1 MATPQRLIKPTA
13 FGRINK
19 NATAEPST
27 EAVQLDMQHSKQSLD
42 PVAMDAPAKGATPVL
57 YLLFA
62 VGESYYAI
70 ESASVVEVIPRVS
83 LRAVRNFPTYV
94 SGLFNYRSTIV
105 PVIDLCQFIEQRP
118 SGSNLSTRII
128 MVSHQGPDGS
138 GRTFG
143 LLAERVTDTLMKAP
157 SSFSDSALQAD
168 SKPYLGGVALDERG
182 LIQVIHLDVLLR
194 HASAVVSSAVVSSET
209 LSLATP

>member
-1 MATPQRLIKPTA
+1 MSAA
-13 FGRINK
+13 
-19 NATAEPST
+19 
-27 EAVQLDMQHSKQSLD
+27 
-42 PVAMDAPAKGATPVL
+42 APGSTPVL
-57 YLLFA
+57 FLIFA
-62 VGESYYAI
+62 VGDAYYAI

-83 LRAVRNFPTYV
+83 LRAVRNFPPYV

-118 SGSNLSTRII
+118 SCSNLSTRII
-128 MVSHQGPDGS
+128 MVKHQGADGC
-138 GRTFG
+138 GRIFG

-157 SSFSDSALQAD
+157 ASFSDSALQAS

-194 HASAVVSSAVVSSET
+194 HASEGVPSET

>member
-1 MATPQRLIKPTA
+1 
-13 FGRINK
+13 
-19 NATAEPST
+19 
-27 EAVQLDMQHSKQSLD
+27 
-42 PVAMDAPAKGATPVL
+42 MDAPAQQSTPVL
-57 YLLFA
+57 FLLFA
-62 VGESYYAI
+62 VGDAYYAI
-70 ESASVVEVIPRVS
+70 ESSSVVEVIPRVS

-128 MVSHQGPDGS
+128 MVRHEGPDGS
-138 GRTFG
+138 GRIFG

-157 SSFSDSALQAD
+157 DSFSDSALQAS

-182 LIQVIHLDVLLR
+182 LIQVLHLDVLLR
-194 HASAVVSSAVVSSET
+194 HASAVVPSET
-209 LSLATP
+209 VSREAISSQAVTPARA

>member
-1 MATPQRLIKPTA
+1 
-13 FGRINK
+13 
-19 NATAEPST
+19 
-27 EAVQLDMQHSKQSLD
+27 
-42 PVAMDAPAKGATPVL
+42 VL
-57 YLLFA
+57 FLLFA
-62 VGESYYAI
+62 VGEAYYAI
-70 ESASVVEVIPRVS
+70 ESGSVVEVIPRVS

-128 MVSHQGPDGS
+128 MVRHPGPDGS

-143 LLAERVTDTLMKAP
+143 LLAERVTDTLMLAP
-157 SSFSDSALQAD
+157 ASFSDSALQAN

-194 HASAVVSSAVVSSET
+194 HASAAVPSQAVPSEGAASRGVGDEAP
-209 LSLATP
+209 SLARP

>member
-1 MATPQRLIKPTA
+1 LNPTA
-13 FGRINK
+13 I
-19 NATAEPST
+19 
-27 EAVQLDMQHSKQSLD
+27 
-42 PVAMDAPAKGATPVL
+42 DAPAKESTPVL
-57 YLLFA
+57 FLLFA
-62 VGESYYAI
+62 VGEAYYAI
-70 ESASVVEVIPRVS
+70 ESGSVVEVIPRVS

-128 MVSHQGPDGS
+128 MVRHPGPDGS

-143 LLAERVTDTLMKAP
+143 LLAERVTDTLMMAP
-157 SSFSDSALQAD
+157 ASFSDSALQAN

-194 HASAVVSSAVVSSET
+194 HASAALPSEAVPSEGAASRGGGDEAP
-209 LSLATP
+209 SLARP

>member
-1 MATPQRLIKPTA
+1 
-13 FGRINK
+13 
-19 NATAEPST
+19 
-27 EAVQLDMQHSKQSLD
+27 
-42 PVAMDAPAKGATPVL
+42 MDAPANGSTPVL
-57 YLLFA
+57 FLLFA
-62 VGESYYAI
+62 VGDAYYAI
-70 ESASVVEVIPRVS
+70 ESDSVVEVIPRVS
-83 LRAVRNFPTYV
+83 LRAVRNFPAYV

-128 MVSHQGPDGS
+128 MVRHQGPDGS

-143 LLAERVTDTLMKAP
+143 LLAERVTDTLMLAP
-157 SSFSDSALQAD
+157 ASFSDSALQAN

-194 HASAVVSSAVVSSET
+194 HASAVVPSEAATSEALT
-209 LSLATP
+209 LARP

>member
-1 MATPQRLIKPTA
+1 
-13 FGRINK
+13 
-19 NATAEPST
+19 
-27 EAVQLDMQHSKQSLD
+27 
-42 PVAMDAPAKGATPVL
+42 MDAPANGSTPVL
-57 YLLFA
+57 FLLFA
-62 VGESYYAI
+62 VGDAYYAI

-83 LRAVRNFPTYV
+83 LRAVRNFPAYV

-128 MVSHQGPDGS
+128 MVRHQGPDGS

-143 LLAERVTDTLMKAP
+143 LLAERVTDTLMLAP
-157 SSFSDSALQAD
+157 AGFSDSALQAN

-194 HASAVVSSAVVSSET
+194 HASAVVPGEVVPSEAAASEALT
-209 LSLATP
+209 LTRP